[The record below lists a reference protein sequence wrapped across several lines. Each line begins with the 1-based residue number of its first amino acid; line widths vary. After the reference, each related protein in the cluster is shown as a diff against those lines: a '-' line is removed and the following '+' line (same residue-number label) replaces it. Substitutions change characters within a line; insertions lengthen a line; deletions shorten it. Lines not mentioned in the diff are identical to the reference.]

1 MGIQNTFR
9 MDKNNDDNN
18 KNNVHEND
26 DDDSDEELSK
36 WLYQR
41 RTSTRVERRPTA
53 LFDMETT
60 AELAATQLKI
70 QQEIRRNQLKDKI
83 KARLQNRHGF
93 DNNLLASSDSN
104 IEVDSMNS
112 SDIDKDHIIGNS
124 DDDFDN
130 DNPVVV
136 VRAI

>member
-18 KNNVHEND
+18 KNNVHED
-26 DDDSDEELSK
+26 DDDNSDEELSK

-70 QQEIRRNQLKDKI
+70 QQEIRRNQQKDKI
-83 KARLQNRHGF
+83 KSRLQNRHGF
-93 DNNLLASSDSN
+93 DNNLLASSDSDSDN
-104 IEVDSMNS
+104 DSDSMNN
-112 SDIDKDHIIGNS
+112 SDIDM
-124 DDDFDN
+124 
-130 DNPVVV
+130 
-136 VRAI
+136 